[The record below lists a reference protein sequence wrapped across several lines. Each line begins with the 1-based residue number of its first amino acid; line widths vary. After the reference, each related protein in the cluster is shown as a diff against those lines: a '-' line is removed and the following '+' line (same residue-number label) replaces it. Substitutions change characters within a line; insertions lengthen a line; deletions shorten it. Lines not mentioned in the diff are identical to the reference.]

1 MIAHKSLKICER
13 CRLGLFSLPNKTSK
27 RAQGTPKT
35 DGRKCP
41 QTLDW
46 NARIALEKAANNL
59 RQMHP
64 YEIAEL
70 LNSLWT

>member
-1 MIAHKSLKICER
+1 VSDAGWGYFL
-13 CRLGLFSLPNKTSK
+13 CRTKPAK

-35 DGRKCP
+35 DGRKRP
-41 QTLDW
+41 QTLEW

-59 RQMHP
+59 REMHP